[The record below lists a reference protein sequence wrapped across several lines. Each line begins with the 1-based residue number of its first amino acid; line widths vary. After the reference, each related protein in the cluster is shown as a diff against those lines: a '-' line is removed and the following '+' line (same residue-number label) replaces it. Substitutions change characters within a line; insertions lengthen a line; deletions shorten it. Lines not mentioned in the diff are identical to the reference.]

1 MKSDRPR
8 LLLLF
13 YSPQLKARRKIITSQ
28 KKGLCLQREESTRPK
43 SANVPRA
50 TDRGVGAMSIVES
63 AAVLVSCKKHRLS
76 YRWSVASTDRSSSA
90 GSVGFLLHDNLQ
102 EKRTEKKTP
111 KIEANP
117 NKHMTTT
124 HRRSRRDRTVKRV
137 RSLIRPW
144 RKSSSDLRCKW
155 SCYWRSTEGPWT
167 YLWLSPLLKL
177 RLSFFSVSECWA
189 SSCFLFAVCCQIWN
203 LYNLGIVHSEFYL
216 GWLKS

>member
-1 MKSDRPR
+1 VSPQLHRSFSHLSQLLQETQPSSPALIHQGNTTSSPSFIESILLQMKSDRPR

-137 RSLIRPW
+137 RSLIRP
-144 RKSSSDLRCKW
+144 
-155 SCYWRSTEGPWT
+155 
-167 YLWLSPLLKL
+167 
-177 RLSFFSVSECWA
+177 
-189 SSCFLFAVCCQIWN
+189 
-203 LYNLGIVHSEFYL
+203 
-216 GWLKS
+216 